1 MREYKFN
8 VGDKVYAIGQDFDAV
23 FVGKVTKRGFVD
35 GNFNVYAVSS
45 PKYKEELFLEHG
57 LISAE
62 AAYSMIGEGVA

>member
-1 MREYKFN
+1 MREYKFK
-8 VGDKVYAIGQDFDAV
+8 VGDKVYAIGQDFDAE

-35 GNFNVYAVSS
+35 GNFNAYAVSS

-62 AAYSMIGEGVA
+62 TAYAMIEN

>member
-8 VGDKVYAIGQDFDAV
+8 VGDKVYAITGDMGAV

-35 GNFNVYAVSS
+35 GNINAYAVSS
-45 PKYKEELFLEHG
+45 PAHKDDVFLEDG

-62 AAYSMIGEGVA
+62 VARSMVAD